1 MTKHLRVVL
10 LGFICVFLSSSDILH
25 AQSFESGDP
34 YLMDQ
39 IMEDMEEELNDV
51 PANIR
56 RVAVYKINYSS
67 LRFTNEEIEYIRSE
81 VEFAFRQYA
90 GMIVLSPPELE
101 PNDKMK
107 IVGSDSTLQI
117 LNIRGRSLADVSP
130 ELLLEITEKYGVQG
144 LIELSVQRRN
154 PEGLVVA
161 LRMMNPQSREIV
173 WTKSFVSNEKTV
185 EVDYDKGKTHVIKFG
200 VGSRT
205 GNNIFTPDTTITG
218 DSTLV
223 AGDST
228 LSEVI
233 VAIGATY
240 TYRQPLNKENS
251 AYLGFTGGFHVLR
264 PRDASEFEMTLI
276 ELGVTYYQAMGKKIE
291 DIDAYRVAFYLS
303 GNVQFP
309 LGSQEGQMFSA
320 NPGLLLN
327 LTENLGLAVYT
338 QFTLSG
344 EDITL
349 NNKQQVTFDKLS
361 YGIQGI
367 IRF

>member
-1 MTKHLRVVL
+1 MKRLFSVVL
-10 LGFICVFLSSSDILH
+10 LGFIGFLTSSSGTLH

-39 IMEDMEEELNDV
+39 IMEDLEEQLNDV

-67 LRFTNEEIEYIRSE
+67 LRFSSEEIEYIRSE
-81 VEFAFRQYA
+81 IEYAFRQYA
-90 GMIVLSPPELE
+90 GLIVLSPPELE

-130 ELLLEITEKYGVQG
+130 EMLIEISEKYGVQG
-144 LIELSVQRRN
+144 LIELSVQRRT

-173 WTKSFVSNEKTV
+173 WTKSFVSNEKPVVV
-185 EVDYDKGKTHVIKFG
+185 EHDKGKTSVIKFG
-200 VGSRT
+200 VGSR
-205 GNNIFTPDTTITG
+205 GGSNIFTPDSLAAR
-218 DSTLV
+218 DSSFV

-228 LSEVI
+228 LSEI
-233 VAIGATY
+233 VVNIGATY
-240 TYRQPLNKENS
+240 TYRQPLNKDNS
-251 AYLGFTGGFHVLR
+251 AYLGFTGGFHVLL
-264 PRDASEFEMTLI
+264 PREVDEFDMTLI
-276 ELGVTYYQAMGKKIE
+276 EFGVTYYQAIGKRIE
-291 DIDAYRVAFYLS
+291 DINAYRVAFYLN

-309 LGSQEGQMFSA
+309 LGKPEGQMFSA
-320 NPGLLLN
+320 NPGLLFN
-327 LTENLGLAVYT
+327 LTENLGLAVYS
-338 QFTLSG
+338 QITLSG
-344 EDITL
+344 ETITL
-349 NNKQQVTFDKLS
+349 DNTQQVTFDKLS